1 MDILLIL
8 LLVAC
13 NGLFALSEIS
23 IVSSRRIRLQQM
35 AEAGDRGAKAAL
47 MLAEQ
52 PTLFLSTVQ
61 VGITLIGVMSGAF
74 GESAIADRL
83 RPLFEDIPALAP
95 YAGALA
101 TASMVVIITYA
112 SLIIGELVP
121 KRLAMQSPEKV
132 ARYIAPI
139 MEVVQKVTHPAVRF
153 LSWST
158 ERVLDLLRVKRI
170 DEPPVTEEEI
180 NVLMAEG
187 AQAGIFEH
195 SERELVANV
204 FRMDDWN
211 LGLIMTTRPDIEWL
225 DLEDS
230 AEDQRAVISQCP
242 YSHLPVCRDGQA
254 NVLGVLS
261 LPQLLQ
267 QQMRGESWDIEALL
281 KPCLFVPVGMT
292 PLALLDQL
300 RSKRQHLALVVDE
313 YGDIQGLVTLTDVLE
328 AMVGELPSELSELD
342 PDVVAREDGSY
353 LLDGALS
360 IERFRELF
368 PVEGQELEASRDYQT
383 LAGLVLFELGGIP
396 STGDVLHW
404 QGLRLEVV
412 DMDGRRIDKLMVSRS
427 TATAPDALG

>member
-13 NGLFALSEIS
+13 NGVFALSEIS

-35 AEAGDRGAKAAL
+35 ADAGDRGAKAAL
-47 MLAEQ
+47 LLAEQ

-83 RPLFEDIPALAP
+83 RPIYEEIPLLAP

-101 TASMVVIITYA
+101 TASMVVIITYL

-121 KRLAMQSPEKV
+121 KRLAMQSPERV
-132 ARYIAPI
+132 ARFIAPI
-139 MEVVQKVTHPAVRF
+139 MQIIQTVTHPAVRM

-158 ERVLDLLRVKRI
+158 ERVLDLLRVKRTV
-170 DEPPVTEEEI
+170 EPPVTEEEI

-211 LGLIMTTRPDIEWL
+211 LSLIMTTRPDIQWL
-225 DLEDS
+225 DLDDGD
-230 AEDQRAVISQCP
+230 AEQRQVISSCP

-267 QQMRGESWDIEALL
+267 QQLRGEAWDIEALV
-281 KPCLFVPVGMT
+281 KPCLFAPIGMT

-342 PDVVAREDGSY
+342 PDVVEREDGSF

-368 PVEGQELEASRDYQT
+368 PIEGQELEASRDYQT
-383 LAGLVLFELGGIP
+383 LAGLVLFEVGGIP
-396 STGDVLHW
+396 NTGDVLVW

-427 TATAPDALG
+427 VAIENGQ